1 MVKVTKINGAQLV
14 INAELVELIEFTPD
28 TIVTLTTGKKII
40 LKDGVDD
47 LIRRIVEYRRRVLER
62 VTVVDKS
69 KLTEA

>member
-40 LKDGVDD
+40 LK
-47 LIRRIVEYRRRVLER
+47 E
-62 VTVVDKS
+62 
-69 KLTEA
+69 